1 MKLTQHTDYAV
12 RVLMFAASRWQKDGP
27 EALSLIREIADAF
40 AISENHLM
48 KVVQRLGAEGFLFTQ
63 RGRNGGL
70 RLARPP
76 EAIRL
81 GDVVRAIEGDMAL
94 VECFGEGSTCPL
106 TNGCLL
112 TGALMEAREAFVA
125 TLDRYTLADLVPAPH
140 ADRIIALTLL
150 ASPASARG

>member
-12 RVLMFAASRWQKDGP
+12 RVLMFATSRWLQDGP
-27 EALSLIREIADAF
+27 EALSQIRDIAGAF

-70 RLARPP
+70 RLARDP
-76 EAIRL
+76 ADIRL
-81 GDVVRAIEGDMAL
+81 GDVVRVIESDMAL
-94 VECFGEGSTCPL
+94 VECFAEGSTCPL

-112 TGALMEAREAFVA
+112 TGALVQARDAFVEV
-125 TLDRYTLADLVPAPH
+125 LDGYTLADLVPGTH
-140 ADRIIALTLL
+140 ASRIIALTLL
-150 ASPASARG
+150 PR